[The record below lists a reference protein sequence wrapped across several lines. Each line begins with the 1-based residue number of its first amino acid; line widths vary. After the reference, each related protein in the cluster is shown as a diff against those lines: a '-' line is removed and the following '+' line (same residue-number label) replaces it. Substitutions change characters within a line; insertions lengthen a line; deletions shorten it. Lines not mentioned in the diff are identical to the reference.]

1 MKIASLQLQL
11 AIPADTTACQWRPWI
26 LDHLKSHGEPL
37 RWAITAVQAMPDGTR
52 RLQLEA
58 VVLDQPP
65 GQ

>member
-37 RWAITAVQAMPDGTR
+37 RWAITSLMDSPEGGSQVVI
-52 RLQLEA
+52 EA
-58 VVLDQPP
+58 VMIQNEE
-65 GQ
+65 